1 MEIQIEDSA
10 NKIFSAIVQSSVNVD
25 VVVNAALSRGIDQYQ
40 KGNYE
45 SSLEEFKR
53 VTALSP
59 NTENAAKAYNF
70 QALAYLRLGKTEEA
84 INAYKSAI
92 KISSSDDSLH
102 VSLGNVFFDLK
113 RYDEAE
119 KEYETALRINSQ
131 SVKNWYS
138 LGQTY
143 LETQKYDKA
152 EDAFRKIIQIAPQNY
167 SGYYGLGKLSYKLG
181 KYQDAIKYFQ
191 RTLELKRDFNYAY
204 VDIGYAYADMGDI
217 DSAKAQ
223 LKILNNLDDADS
235 ATLLDS
241 YIYQKSSPKIFAVYN
256 TDGFITTRGPN
267 TPVSSLYPSL
277 SQAGSSRLFTM
288 NFVFNKDMDPA
299 SVRNI
304 MNWQISRAP
313 VTSPGGGYNWGMP
326 LSSTEVY
333 LLPHPLYVIYNE
345 DDLTAQVTF
354 QISQNSSANATIDPS
369 HIVFKFTGKD
379 VYGNSMDT
387 RADEFSGLSLIV

>member
-10 NKIFSAIVQSSVNVD
+10 NKIFTAIYQSSINVD

-45 SSLEEFKR
+45 TSLEEFKR
-53 VTALSP
+53 VAALSP

-70 QALAYLRLGKTEEA
+70 QALSYIRLGRTEDA

-102 VSLGNVFFDLK
+102 ISLGNVFFDLK

-119 KEYETALRINSQ
+119 KEYETAIKINSQ
-131 SVKNWYS
+131 SITNWYS

-143 LETQKYDKA
+143 IETQKYEKA
-152 EDAFRKIIQIAPQNY
+152 EDAFRKIIQLSPQNY

-181 KYQDAIKYFQ
+181 KYEEAIKYFQ
-191 RTLELKRDFNYAY
+191 KTLELKRDFNYAY

-223 LKILNNLDDADS
+223 LKILNNLNDTDS
-235 ATLLDS
+235 ASLLDS
-241 YIYQKSSPKIFAVYN
+241 YIYQKSSPEFFAVYN
-256 TDGFITTRGPN
+256 TDGFITTLGPN
-267 TPVSSLYPSL
+267 TSVSSLDPSL
-277 SQAGSSRLFTM
+277 SQAGSSSLFTM
-288 NFVFNKDMDPA
+288 NFIFNKDMDPA

-304 MNWQISRAP
+304 INWQISRAP
-313 VTSPGGGYNWGMP
+313 ATSPGGGYNWGMP
-326 LSSTEVY
+326 LAPTEVC

-345 DDLTAQVTF
+345 GDLTAQVIF
-354 QISQNSSANATIDPS
+354 QISQNSSADATIDPS
-369 HIVFKFTGKD
+369 HIYFKFTGKD
-379 VYGNSMDT
+379 IYGNSMDD